1 MTLLQVRDFP
11 QDLYED
17 IGRIAEFERRSIAQ
31 QTVVLLRDALKPP
44 LSDKE
49 RRHQI
54 LARLARIA
62 DAVPDGLPTPEAYIR
77 EDRER

>member
-1 MTLLQVRDFP
+1 MPLLQVRNFP

-17 IGRIAEFERRSIAQ
+17 IGRIAESERRSIAQ
-31 QTVVLLRDALKPP
+31 QTVVLLRDAVQQSP
-44 LSDKE
+44 SEKE

-62 DAVPDGLPTPEAYIR
+62 EAVPDGIPTPEAYIR

>member
-31 QTVVLLRDALKPP
+31 QTVVLLRDAVKPP

-49 RRHQI
+49 RRKRI
-54 LARLARIA
+54 MAEARKRAA
-62 DAVPDGLPTPEAYIR
+62 SLPPVSIPPEVLIR
-77 EDRER
+77 EDRDR